1 MKTIRQH
8 AEACEAIINEQDQ
21 DRMQD
26 NYTDVRSRADIIEVA
41 ITDAINERLIRVLK
55 PVLQDW
61 VCNLTYMQQSVLITA
76 CRGPDGLKKDHI
88 SKVLCRWL
96 RRCFMISAFDKKVLV
111 TPYELTGGS
120 FTGPCI
126 FPSEEAPSIDAALS
140 EYLRHVDETPH
151 HFHLHL
157 MHAAEI
163 LGYKHPNMATRRW
176 WHTAYRKIV
185 SDAHLHIE
193 TEEQMDKRLGDNRT
207 DWLAAE
213 EVTAK

>member
-1 MKTIRQH
+1 MDYEQHEIR
-8 AEACEAIINEQDQ
+8 
-21 DRMQD
+21 
-26 NYTDVRSRADIIEVA
+26 
-41 ITDAINERLIRVLK
+41 DAILGMGRESIWLQIEKEFDRLEAK
-55 PVLQDW
+55 NKCVLQNW
-61 VCNLTYMQQSVLITA
+61 VCHLTFMKQSVLITA

-96 RRCFMISAFDKKVLV
+96 RRCFLISAFDKRTILD
-111 TPYELTGGS
+111 PYEAGGGS
-120 FTGPCI
+120 FTGPCN
-126 FPSEEAPSIDAALS
+126 FPADCPSIDDALD

-163 LGYKHPNMATRRW
+163 LGYKHPYSQIRDW
-176 WHTAYRKIV
+176 WFKAYRKIA
-185 SDAHLHIE
+185 SDAHLNIE
-193 TEEQMDKRLGDNRT
+193 TEAQMDKRLGDNRT